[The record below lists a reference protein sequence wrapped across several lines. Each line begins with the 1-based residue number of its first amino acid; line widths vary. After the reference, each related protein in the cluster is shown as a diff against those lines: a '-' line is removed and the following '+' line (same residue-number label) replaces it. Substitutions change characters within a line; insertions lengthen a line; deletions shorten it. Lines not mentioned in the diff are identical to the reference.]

1 MEDDITFTKGGMFN
15 YMGTCSSDDEFLLGY
30 MDADKL
36 KEGIEKRSGA
46 YESVYAKLE
55 NVADDDNP
63 IIVQMKFR

>member
-1 MEDDITFTKGGMFN
+1 MFN
-15 YMGTCSSDDEFLLGY
+15 YMGASSSDDEFLLGY